1 LTFSPAAVDT
11 MRTHF
16 LDTGR
21 GPDDYDAIFSGDLGR
36 IGKSIVID
44 LMAKDG
50 YDLSK
55 NYFDCGDMI
64 YASSQDTH
72 AGGSGCA
79 CSGLILCAHILPQM
93 KEKKLKRVL
102 FMPTGAL
109 MSPTLIQQGDSIPGV
124 AHALSLYVE

>member
-1 LTFSPAAVDT
+1 MTFSPAAVDT
-11 MRTHF
+11 LRTHF

-21 GPDDYDAIFSGDLGR
+21 KPEYYDAIFSGDLGSV
-36 IGKSIVID
+36 GKSIVTD
-44 LMAKDG
+44 LLAKDG

-55 NYFDCGDMI
+55 NYFDCGDI
-64 YASSQDTH
+64 IFDSSQDIH

-79 CSGLILCAHILPQM
+79 CSGLILCAHILRQM
-93 KEKKLKRVL
+93 EEKKIKRVL

-124 AHALSLYVE
+124 AHAVSLYIE